1 MGDIYGF
8 SVMGQVQSAVCSRDI
23 ARVYRDRD
31 RAAEKDIWH
40 LALCVGGLSVLCEN
54 PTGFAWDWRTY
65 VDKSNICERHG
76 VEPDEEGETRGRSRS
91 DQQI

>member
-8 SVMGQVQSAVCSRDI
+8 GVMGQVQSTVCSRDI
-23 ARVYRDRD
+23 ARIYRDRD
-31 RAAEKDIWH
+31 RTAEKDIWH
-40 LALCVGGLSVLCEN
+40 LALCVGGLIVLCEN

-65 VDKSNICERHG
+65 VDK
-76 VEPDEEGETRGRSRS
+76 PDEEGETRGCSRS